1 MSTLNT
7 AALLPIA
14 AMVGLTA
21 VVAGAML
28 AQRIAEMRERRISPR
43 TIASSVQSNAILERV
58 NCADN
63 FRNLFE
69 APVLFYVLCLALTM
83 TQLTSP
89 WMLAAAWLYVG
100 LRVLHSAIHCT
111 TNRVKHRFRAYAAS
125 SAVLVGMWIVFA
137 AMLINAS

>member
-7 AALLPIA
+7 AALWPVA
-14 AMVGLTA
+14 AMVGLTM

-28 AQRIAEMRERRISPR
+28 AQRIGEMRQRRISPR
-43 TIASSVQSNAILERV
+43 TIATSTQMNATLERV

-69 APVLFYVLCLALTM
+69 APVLFYVLCLALTI

-89 WMLAAAWLYVG
+89 WMLGAAWLYVAT
-100 LRVLHSAIHCT
+100 RAIHSAIHCT
-111 TNRVKHRFRAYAAS
+111 SNRVKHRFRAYVAS
-125 SAVLVGMWIVFA
+125 SAVLVGMWVAFVVA
-137 AMLINAS
+137 LIGN